1 MVLIALDGI
10 YGVVLWQTPPGD
22 HDIAKWRQFLRGS
35 KLLSRLEE
43 ESLVKAEIQQD
54 TAWYKRNLSAVFCPL
69 KEYTAAIEEGTES
82 SC

>member
-1 MVLIALDGI
+1 
-10 YGVVLWQTPPGD
+10 
-22 HDIAKWRQFLRGS
+22 
-35 KLLSRLEE
+35 LEE